1 MNDLLLLL
9 QQHYGLIILL
19 IIGLFIAHNDT
30 PLITLLLGI
39 DVIST
44 QEAAIKMQDKS
55 IFFDVRS
62 IDEYDAKH
70 ITKAISVPY
79 GTLTKDNKA
88 INKTKHIVLYSNND
102 DNMFSIVTVLKKS
115 GFIDISILSGG
126 IDAWDAAGF
135 TTSSNIKG

>member
-126 IDAWDAAGF
+126 IDDWDAAGF
-135 TTSSNIKG
+135 ATSSNIKG